1 MAGTRLRAPNSRRA
15 LLASRVLD
23 QLQASG
29 YAVGAHLTEAAL
41 AEAFGV
47 SRSPIRSA
55 LALLA
60 EKKVLRFQPNR
71 GYFLAKPP
79 THLRTTELEVAPS
92 DDEALFRRIA
102 SDRFNGRLPERFT
115 ETLLMSRYRKS
126 RAQIAK
132 VLERLVREGLAQRND
147 GRGWV
152 FSSVLNSKRAHEESY
167 RFRLLIEPQ
176 ALLLDTFRV
185 DIRQLQRSREAHLEL
200 LVGNGAL
207 SDRARLFRIDSE
219 FHEMLASLSGNT
231 FVLNAVRQQNRL
243 RRLAEYEGYS
253 NRRRLR
259 AWCNE
264 HLAIIERLL
273 QGDRPGASTL
283 MRRHLSKA
291 SQNPPR
297 YLYR

>member
-1 MAGTRLRAPNSRRA
+1 MTGTRLRAPNSRRA

-23 QLQASG
+23 HLQAG
-29 YAVGAHLTEAAL
+29 GFPVGAHLTEAAL

-47 SRSPIRSA
+47 SRSPVRSA

-60 EKKVLRFQPNR
+60 EKRVLRFEPNR

-79 THLRTTELEVAPS
+79 THLRSTELEVAPS

-102 SDRFNGRLPERFT
+102 SDRFRARLPERFT
-115 ETLLMSRYRKS
+115 ETLLLRRYRKT
-126 RAQIAK
+126 RAQITK
-132 VLERLVREGLAQRND
+132 VLDRLVREGLAQRND

-152 FSSVLNSKRAHEESY
+152 FSSVLNSHRAHEESY

-176 ALLLDTFRV
+176 ALLLDTFEA
-185 DIRQLQRSREAHLEL
+185 DPQQLQRSRRAHLEL
-200 LVGNGAL
+200 LSGNGVL
-207 SDRARLFRIDSE
+207 GDRARLFRIDSE
-219 FHEMLASLSGNT
+219 FHEMLAGFSGNT
-231 FVLNAVRQQNRL
+231 FVVNAVRQQNQL

-259 AWCNE
+259 AWCTE

-273 QGDRPGASTL
+273 QGDRAAASAS
-283 MRRHLSKA
+283 MRRHLQNA
-291 SQNPPR
+291 SENPPR
-297 YLYR
+297 YGRL

>member
-1 MAGTRLRAPNSRRA
+1 
-15 LLASRVLD
+15 LASRVLD
-23 QLQASG
+23 HLQAGG

-60 EKKVLRFQPNR
+60 EKKVLRFEPNR
-71 GYFLAKPP
+71 GYFLGKPP
-79 THLRTTELEVAPS
+79 THLRATELEVAPS
-92 DDEALFRRIA
+92 DDEALFRRVA
-102 SDRFNGRLPERFT
+102 SDRFNARLPERFT
-115 ETLLMSRYRKS
+115 ETLLLRRYHRS
-126 RAQIAK
+126 RAQIGK
-132 VLERLVREGLAQRND
+132 LLERLVREGLAQRND

-152 FSSVLNSKRAHEESY
+152 FSSVLNSQRAHEESY

-176 ALLLDTFRV
+176 ALLLDTFRADAV
-185 DIRQLQRSREAHLEL
+185 QLQRSREAHLEL
-200 LVGNGAL
+200 LGGNGVL

-219 FHEMLASLSGNT
+219 FHEMLAAFSRNT
-231 FVLNAVRQQNRL
+231 FVLNAIRQQNRL

-259 AWCNE
+259 AWCSE

-273 QGDRPGASTL
+273 QGDRAAASTL
-283 MRRHLSKA
+283 MHRHLKKA
-291 SQNPPR
+291 SRNSPR
-297 YLYR
+297 YGK